1 MHPIMMQE
9 AGAGGGSDDAS
20 KLFQALWQ
28 KGRMNFKGKNA
39 GLMGATNTITN
50 RNKSSM
56 AACKLKALSLD

>member
-9 AGAGGGSDDAS
+9 ADAGGGDDAS

-39 GLMGATNTITN
+39 GLMGAMNTITN

>member
-1 MHPIMMQE
+1 MMQE
-9 AGAGGGSDDAS
+9 ADAGGGGDDAS

-39 GLMGATNTITN
+39 GLMGAMNTITN